1 MPTISVTTGIGLGAV
16 APRAT
21 ATVSYIRAES
31 AVNYILGEA
40 IVAPIYDSKNRKLY
54 ESIGTSDA
62 AYISFN
68 VNPSPESITISN
80 EIIVLGSTK
89 GVAETVTA
97 SEIFTRTVTFSRTF
111 NDSVSLIDYSHIPGY
126 MLNDG
131 VLNSVPLGREDG
143 TYIPSISVITR
154 KDEAQQISELDLAT
168 MGDAVAITSIL
179 GVSDVVTS
187 SDTTILDLNSGL
199 TDTASMSEIATVTLL
214 PASILNNSM
223 LNATSMGS

>member
-1 MPTISVTTGIGLGAV
+1 
-16 APRAT
+16 
-21 ATVSYIRAES
+21 
-31 AVNYILGEA
+31 
-40 IVAPIYDSKNRKLY
+40 
-54 ESIGTSDA
+54 
-62 AYISFN
+62 
-68 VNPSPESITISN
+68 
-80 EIIVLGSTK
+80 
-89 GVAETVTA
+89 
-97 SEIFTRTVTFSRTF
+97 
-111 NDSVSLIDYSHIPGY
+111 

-143 TYIPSISVITR
+143 TYIPTISVITQ